1 MENKAHA
8 LAAGA
13 FVLLVTALL
22 VALAVWLTRQ
32 AGEVRIYEVS
42 TRDAVT
48 GLQSQASVRFRGVKI
63 GKVADIGFDPQTPGL
78 VLVRIEVA
86 ADAPITRS
94 TYATLGYQGL
104 TGIAFVQLD
113 DSGES
118 REPLAVAG
126 GQAPRISMR
135 PGLID
140 QWSRQGERL
149 LGQLEETTRR
159 VNQLLAPE
167 NQRALRKSIDAL
179 GEAAAAVP
187 PAMQEARV
195 SFQAMRESA
204 NSVGASAEQV
214 RRTAD
219 HYAGLA
225 QRLQQPGGTLDQ
237 LQQGVGALA
246 STGQAMQQTSLPRL
260 NRALDDAGRSVRQ
273 MGRAAATLDDNPQ
286 ALIYGPA
293 LALPGPGEPGFVVPR
308 GAR

>member
-13 FVLLVTALL
+13 FVLLVAVLL
-22 VALAVWLTRQ
+22 VALAVWLTRES
-32 AGEVRIYEVS
+32 GSIRSYEVS

-63 GKVADIGFDPQTPGL
+63 GKVANIGFDPQVPGQ
-78 VLVRIEVA
+78 VLVRIDVV

-94 TYATLGYQGL
+94 TYASLGYQGL

-126 GQAPRISMR
+126 GQAPRIPMR
-135 PGLID
+135 PGLMD

-167 NQRALRKSIDAL
+167 NQRALRRSIDVL

-214 RRTAD
+214 RKTAD
-219 HYAGLA
+219 HYARLA

-237 LQQGVGALA
+237 LQQGVGALVSA
-246 STGQAMQQTSLPRL
+246 GQSMQQSSLPRL
-260 NRALDDAGRSVRQ
+260 NRTLDEAGRSVRQ
-273 MGRAAATLDDNPQ
+273 VGRAAATLDDNPQ

-308 GAR
+308 GVR